1 MTAVRVRFLIVVAFG
16 SLIVTSA
23 RAESAR
29 ETLDQFGFFG
39 TWAVHCDEPAS
50 PDNVMR
56 HALASTKTRL
66 SFTETLGK
74 DSQPNI
80 YSILSAKRLD
90 ADTVVIRVRPFQ
102 RIGREDVLRVGV
114 TVDLTIRREQNRVRT
129 MQNREVGTRDF
140 VVKDGIVD
148 ANKSETPWLT
158 RCSDEFPSQ

>member
-1 MTAVRVRFLIVVAFG
+1 MSVTAVRVRFLIVVAFG
-16 SLIVTSA
+16 SLIVTPA

-90 ADTVVIRVRPFQ
+90 ADTVVIRTKLNKDIEQ
-102 RIGREDVLRVGV
+102 
-114 TVDLTIRREQNRVRT
+114 DLTIRREQNRVRT

>member
-16 SLIVTSA
+16 SLIVTPA

-90 ADTVVIRVRPFQ
+90 ADTVVIRTKLNKDIEQ
-102 RIGREDVLRVGV
+102 
-114 TVDLTIRREQNRVRT
+114 DLTIRREQNRVRT